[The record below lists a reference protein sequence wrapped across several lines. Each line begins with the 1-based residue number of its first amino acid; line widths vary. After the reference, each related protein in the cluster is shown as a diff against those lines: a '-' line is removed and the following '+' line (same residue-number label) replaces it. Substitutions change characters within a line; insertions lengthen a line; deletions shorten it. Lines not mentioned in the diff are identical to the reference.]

1 MGVACPICKICNFWT
16 THAFSDYK
24 DDWRICILKSNVIT
38 PMKLS
43 ALQGLLW
50 NAWLFHVPAIV
61 SFFQWSSS
69 LELRKKKKRCSIL
82 KFGDPCNL
90 VYICY
95 LVYILYRIC
104 YSLVLGDEFT
114 NRYNQ
119 LNLKC
124 FNQFHVS
131 CLIYLFPSLYEAI
144 WWLQILN
151 SQTTKFTL
159 VYTYYHFIKLI
170 PLHPSSKDMT
180 RLFISR

>member
-1 MGVACPICKICNFWT
+1 MACPICKICNFWT

-69 LELRKKKKRCSIL
+69 LELRKKNKKRCSIL

-95 LVYILYRIC
+95 LVYIYCIESAIVL
-104 YSLVLGDEFT
+104 SLEM
-114 NRYNQ
+114 
-119 LNLKC
+119 
-124 FNQFHVS
+124 
-131 CLIYLFPSLYEAI
+131 
-144 WWLQILN
+144 N
-151 SQTTKFTL
+151 SQIDITN
-159 VYTYYHFIKLI
+159 LI
-170 PLHPSSKDMT
+170 WSVLTNSMFPA
-180 RLFISR
+180 LFIFSQVYMKPFGGYRF

>member
-61 SFFQWSSS
+61 SLFQWSSS
-69 LELRKKKKRCSIL
+69 LELRKKNKKRCSIL

-95 LVYILYRIC
+95 LVYIYCIESAIVL
-104 YSLVLGDEFT
+104 SLEM
-114 NRYNQ
+114 
-119 LNLKC
+119 
-124 FNQFHVS
+124 
-131 CLIYLFPSLYEAI
+131 
-144 WWLQILN
+144 N
-151 SQTTKFTL
+151 SQIDITN
-159 VYTYYHFIKLI
+159 LI
-170 PLHPSSKDMT
+170 WSVLTNSMFPA
-180 RLFISR
+180 LFIFSQVYMKPFGGYRF

>member
-69 LELRKKKKRCSIL
+69 LELRKKNKKRCSIL

-95 LVYILYRIC
+95 LVYIYCIESAIVL
-104 YSLVLGDEFT
+104 SLEM
-114 NRYNQ
+114 
-119 LNLKC
+119 
-124 FNQFHVS
+124 
-131 CLIYLFPSLYEAI
+131 
-144 WWLQILN
+144 N
-151 SQTTKFTL
+151 SQIDITN
-159 VYTYYHFIKLI
+159 LI
-170 PLHPSSKDMT
+170 WSVLTNSMFPA
-180 RLFISR
+180 LFIFSQVYMKPFGGYRF

>member
-69 LELRKKKKRCSIL
+69 LELRKKNKKRCSIL

-95 LVYILYRIC
+95 LVYIYCIESAIVL
-104 YSLVLGDEFT
+104 SLEM
-114 NRYNQ
+114 
-119 LNLKC
+119 
-124 FNQFHVS
+124 
-131 CLIYLFPSLYEAI
+131 
-144 WWLQILN
+144 N
-151 SQTTKFTL
+151 SQIDITN
-159 VYTYYHFIKLI
+159 LI
-170 PLHPSSKDMT
+170 WSVLTNSMFPD
-180 RLFISR
+180 LFIFSQVYMKPFGGYRF

>member
-1 MGVACPICKICNFWT
+1 MACPICKICNFWT

-61 SFFQWSSS
+61 SLFQWSSS
-69 LELRKKKKRCSIL
+69 LELRKKNKKRCSIL

-95 LVYILYRIC
+95 LVYIYCIESAIVL
-104 YSLVLGDEFT
+104 SLEM
-114 NRYNQ
+114 
-119 LNLKC
+119 
-124 FNQFHVS
+124 
-131 CLIYLFPSLYEAI
+131 
-144 WWLQILN
+144 N
-151 SQTTKFTL
+151 SQIDITN
-159 VYTYYHFIKLI
+159 LI
-170 PLHPSSKDMT
+170 WSVLTNSMFPA
-180 RLFISR
+180 LFIFSQVYMKPFGGYRF